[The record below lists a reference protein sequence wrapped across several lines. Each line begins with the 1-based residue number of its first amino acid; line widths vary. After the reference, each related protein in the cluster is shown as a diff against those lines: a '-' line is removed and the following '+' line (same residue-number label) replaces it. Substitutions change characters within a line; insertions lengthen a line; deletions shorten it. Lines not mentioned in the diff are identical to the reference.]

1 MSVGQALW
9 DIVRRNKGIIIFLS
23 LVGASIAAW
32 SIYVQANDDGIIEGR
47 VVDRNG
53 DAIANARV
61 LLQKKGYDIL
71 DEPIVTTTDENGY
84 FRYQDTPMLEFVISA
99 EKEGYRAEG
108 ERVSYHR
115 YFMRHNYELPSPLQ
129 LIKEEAQ

>member
-1 MSVGQALW
+1 MSVGKSLW
-9 DIVRRNKGIIIFLS
+9 NIIRRNKGIIIFLS
-23 LVGASIAAW
+23 LVGASIAVW
-32 SIYVQANDDGIIEGR
+32 SIYVAANDDGIIEGR
-47 VVDRNG
+47 VVDQNG
-53 DAIANARV
+53 NGIAEAKV

-84 FRYQDTPMLEFVISA
+84 FRYEDTPMLEFVISA

-115 YFMRHNYELPSPLQ
+115 YFMYHNYELPSPIQ
-129 LIKEEAQ
+129 LVKEQAQ